1 MTQMV
6 LPQTPAPGMQNDAG
20 ASKTDSGRDQG
31 AGESRYESVSRAE
44 QKRLDRQQAD
54 ARNSSKEDSG
64 QSATQ
69 TEPAGKTGELGKDGK
84 TAVTGEDKVAGKAVA
99 GKTTAGKIAE
109 TAPEMESLTTP
120 LTFAQL
126 QALLLPA
133 TGQVAVAG
141 GAAGPAASSPAIIQ
155 GSELFAGL
163 VGGKPGQPGQTAFGG
178 KGGLVSGLQLTDA
191 LVPVAGEKARATDP
205 SSLLTGTRL
214 EAAMELVSQ
223 QSTNNSAG
231 KLAAEAQVP
240 LRGYATTVDVPVSHA
255 EWGDKLMGKLSWL
268 TAKNLSVAEIHL
280 TPPDMGPMEVRV
292 RVHNDQATITV
303 HAANP
308 VVRDQLELHSHRLRD
323 MLGEQG
329 LSLAQFDVSDNPQ
342 NQPGEQGT
350 GEGESSSSGP
360 GIELS
365 AAEGGEADAQ
375 IGSLDLSWNG
385 AVDIFA

>member
-1 MTQMV
+1 
-6 LPQTPAPGMQNDAG
+6 MQNDAG

-54 ARNSSKEDSG
+54 ARNSRKEDSG

-109 TAPEMESLTTP
+109 TAPEMESITTP

-141 GAAGPAASSPAIIQ
+141 GTAGAAANSPAIIQ
-155 GSELFAGL
+155 GTELFAGL
-163 VGGKPGQPGQTAFGG
+163 AGGKPGQSGG
-178 KGGLVSGLQLTDA
+178 SGGLMAGLQLTDA
-191 LVPVAGEKARATDP
+191 LVPVAGEKASATDP

-255 EWGDKLMGKLSWL
+255 EWGEKLMGKLSWL

-375 IGSLDLSWNG
+375 VGSLDLSWNG